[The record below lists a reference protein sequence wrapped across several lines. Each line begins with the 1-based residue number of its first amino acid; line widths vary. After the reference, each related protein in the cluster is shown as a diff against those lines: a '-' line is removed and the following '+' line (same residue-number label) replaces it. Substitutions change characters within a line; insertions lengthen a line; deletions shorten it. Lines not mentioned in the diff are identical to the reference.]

1 MQHETVAEPEISAAE
16 AIVAE
21 EEPSTMESIAE
32 NFNERAINDLEEEIP
47 KEDAPEA
54 KEGNTTSDSLAPSK
68 DDAPAETERVAP
80 SFLVELKDSQV
91 VEGERAK
98 LEAKVSGNP
107 WPKFTWL
114 KDDKEMQL
122 DDRVRAYE
130 DGEWV
135 ILEIADAELEDE
147 ADYTC
152 IAENEAGEAETF
164 AELLVDGTSISFSNI
179 NVRAAN
185 RRSVIEL
192 ISSCFERG
200 PKRKN
205 LFGCERERKFIKGR
219 HFKFSREK
227 MFRLLYSPDPSY
239 VLICL
244 FEYTTNRG

>member
-1 MQHETVAEPEISAAE
+1 MPCVSLDEDNINFTSILYILDSSLQHEKVEEPEINVAE
-16 AIVAE
+16 AAIAK
-21 EEPSTMESIAE
+21 EEPSTIESAPE
-32 NFNERAINDLEEEIP
+32 DFTERAMDALEEEIP

-54 KEGNTTSDSLAPSK
+54 REDNTTSDSLAPSK
-68 DDAPAETERVAP
+68 DEAAAKTEHVAP

-91 VEGERAK
+91 VEGECAK

-130 DGEWV
+130 NEEWV

-164 AELLVDGTSISFSNI
+164 AELLVDGTSISF
-179 NVRAAN
+179 
-185 RRSVIEL
+185 
-192 ISSCFERG
+192 
-200 PKRKN
+200 
-205 LFGCERERKFIKGR
+205 
-219 HFKFSREK
+219 
-227 MFRLLYSPDPSY
+227 FR
-239 VLICL
+239 
-244 FEYTTNRG
+244 